1 MRWGKSISINNAQK
15 INRINSFVAG
25 NLLGQG
31 KKEGVVGASSCEE
44 ALEASNLRAV
54 FMLLTGYP

>member
-1 MRWGKSISINNAQK
+1 MDLQIINS
-15 INRINSFVAG
+15 INSFVAT
-25 NLLGQG
+25 NIFQVVG
-31 KKEGVVGASSCEE
+31 KNGVVGVSSCEE